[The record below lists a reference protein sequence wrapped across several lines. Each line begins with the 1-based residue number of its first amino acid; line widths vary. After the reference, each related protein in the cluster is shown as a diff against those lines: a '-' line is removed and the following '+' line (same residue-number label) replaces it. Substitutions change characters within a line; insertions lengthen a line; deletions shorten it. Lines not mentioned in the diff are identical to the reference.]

1 MVVFTGQHYM
11 ILIRVRVDGSKAKIW
26 TLFNDDQPIKRFE
39 KGWSQVTEYMVTSSI
54 VPTMILYE
62 NCYLKSLTDKI

>member
-1 MVVFTGQHYM
+1 M

-26 TLFNDDQPIKRFE
+26 TLFNDDEPIKRFE
-39 KGWSQVTEYMVTSSI
+39 KGWSQVTEYMATSSI

-62 NCYLKSLTDKI
+62 NC